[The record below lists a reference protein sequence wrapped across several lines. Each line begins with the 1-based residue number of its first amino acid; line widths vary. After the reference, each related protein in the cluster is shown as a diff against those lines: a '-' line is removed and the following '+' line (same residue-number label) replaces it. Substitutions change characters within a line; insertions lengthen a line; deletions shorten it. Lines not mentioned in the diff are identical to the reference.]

1 MVNKTKSIEMFLIE
15 LSAWTFSNRE
25 ITDLKPE
32 FESEF
37 NIKLTRDYENDW
49 EWIWNGNQSINKINV
64 SREHNW
70 KTGKYSK
77 PLRIDIKWNIAEFQ
91 REELIEK
98 IQNIL
103 KSDLHFGI
111 ISNRGINLED
121 YKIDQ
126 TIKYET

>member
-1 MVNKTKSIEMFLIE
+1 MFLIE

-37 NIKLTRDYENDW
+37 NIKLTGDYENDW

-70 KTGKYSK
+70 KTGEYSK

-111 ISNRGINLED
+111 ISNRGIKLED